1 MKLPVSAQAGALA
14 RASRLPRLPGLML
27 GVALALAGAM
37 GLGGCALARPEK
49 RPISQRVAATI
60 VPEEPGK
67 RLMMTPILIPVAL
80 MAIVGDALIVHP
92 ISEMDDSWRHATRYC
107 FAGYGR
113 PGHYVSDAASM
124 PLRAVG
130 LPLVLLVNYP
140 VRLLADLPPVPGS
153 PSDRPP
159 DFFSWRGDERGE

>member
-1 MKLPVSAQAGALA
+1 MKLPATTSAP
-14 RASRLPRLPGLML
+14 ASRRFRLPAAIL
-27 GVALALAGAM
+27 GVVLTLAGAVA
-37 GLGGCALARPEK
+37 LNGCALARPEK
-49 RPISQRVAATI
+49 RPISNRVASTI

-67 RLMMTPILIPVAL
+67 RLMMTPILIPVGL
-80 MAIVGDALIVHP
+80 MAILGDALIVHP

-107 FAGYGR
+107 SAGYGR

-140 VRLLADLPPVPGS
+140 ARLLADIPPVPGS
-153 PSDRPP
+153 SSDRPP
-159 DFFSWRGDERGE
+159 DFFSWRRDERGE